1 MLELAKEIV
10 GGRRLTREED
20 CSFLLEADINE
31 LCEGADYIRK
41 NLCGTRADL
50 CAIINGKSGAC
61 SENCKF
67 CSQSA
72 HHHTACQAGDFIDEE
87 AILSGCREAWEQ
99 GVDRYCIVTAG
110 RTIKDE
116 DFEKALHAYKKMH
129 EEFPD
134 MILCASHG
142 FVSEEKLKQLKEA
155 GVSMYHENIETSEEN
170 FPNVCTTHSFEDKI
184 HEIKRIQEAGLELCT
199 GGIVGMGETWKD
211 RLSMAFTLAELGIRS
226 IPINILIPVKG
237 TPFGE
242 LEPMTQEDILR
253 TVAILRYIN
262 PKADVRIAAGRIYF
276 KDGGGEL
283 FLSGVNAALTGNLLT
298 TGGSSMEQDRNIL
311 EEKGYILKKKPTGK

>member
-110 RTIKDE
+110 RAIKDE

-155 GVSMYHENIETSEEN
+155 GGSMYHENIETSE
-170 FPNVCTTHSFEDKI
+170 KI
-184 HEIKRIQEAGLELCT
+184 FRMSVQHTALKIK
-199 GGIVGMGETWKD
+199 
-211 RLSMAFTLAELGIRS
+211 SM
-226 IPINILIPVKG
+226 K
-237 TPFGE
+237 
-242 LEPMTQEDILR
+242 
-253 TVAILRYIN
+253 
-262 PKADVRIAAGRIYF
+262 
-276 KDGGGEL
+276 
-283 FLSGVNAALTGNLLT
+283 LSGFRKRA
-298 TGGSSMEQDRNIL
+298 
-311 EEKGYILKKKPTGK
+311 

>member
-110 RTIKDE
+110 RAIKDE

-155 GVSMYHENIETSEEN
+155 GYHCS
-170 FPNVCTTHSFEDKI
+170 
-184 HEIKRIQEAGLELCT
+184 L
-199 GGIVGMGETWKD
+199 
-211 RLSMAFTLAELGIRS
+211 
-226 IPINILIPVKG
+226 
-237 TPFGE
+237 
-242 LEPMTQEDILR
+242 
-253 TVAILRYIN
+253 
-262 PKADVRIAAGRIYF
+262 
-276 KDGGGEL
+276 
-283 FLSGVNAALTGNLLT
+283 VNA
-298 TGGSSMEQDRNIL
+298 RFV
-311 EEKGYILKKKPTGK
+311 KPF

>member
-72 HHHTACQAGDFIDEE
+72 HHHTACQAGNFIDEE

-110 RTIKDE
+110 RAIKDE

-142 FVSEEKLKQLKEA
+142 FVSEEKLKQLKE
-155 GVSMYHENIETSEEN
+155 
-170 FPNVCTTHSFEDKI
+170 K
-184 HEIKRIQEAGLELCT
+184 
-199 GGIVGMGETWKD
+199 
-211 RLSMAFTLAELGIRS
+211 
-226 IPINILIPVKG
+226 
-237 TPFGE
+237 
-242 LEPMTQEDILR
+242 
-253 TVAILRYIN
+253 
-262 PKADVRIAAGRIYF
+262 
-276 KDGGGEL
+276 
-283 FLSGVNAALTGNLLT
+283 
-298 TGGSSMEQDRNIL
+298 
-311 EEKGYILKKKPTGK
+311 

>member
-1 MLELAKEIV
+1 MEISMLELAKEIV

-110 RTIKDE
+110 RAIKDE

-142 FVSEEKLKQLKEA
+142 FVSERKIKTVKRSRCFQCIMKILKRPRKIFRMSVQHTALKIK
-155 GVSMYHENIETSEEN
+155 SM
-170 FPNVCTTHSFEDKI
+170 K
-184 HEIKRIQEAGLELCT
+184 
-199 GGIVGMGETWKD
+199 
-211 RLSMAFTLAELGIRS
+211 
-226 IPINILIPVKG
+226 
-237 TPFGE
+237 
-242 LEPMTQEDILR
+242 
-253 TVAILRYIN
+253 
-262 PKADVRIAAGRIYF
+262 
-276 KDGGGEL
+276 
-283 FLSGVNAALTGNLLT
+283 LSGFRKRLRALYRRHCRHG
-298 TGGSSMEQDRNIL
+298 
-311 EEKGYILKKKPTGK
+311 

>member
-1 MLELAKEIV
+1 MMADEKMHAQIFHRRFVTSCSEMEISMLELAKEIV

-110 RTIKDE
+110 RAIKDE
-116 DFEKALHAYKKMH
+116 DFEKARGIGMSDTQLYKQAGNSIVVDVLIEIFK
-129 EEFPD
+129 
-134 MILCASHG
+134 
-142 FVSEEKLKQLKEA
+142 KL
-155 GVSMYHENIETSEEN
+155 I
-170 FPNVCTTHSFEDKI
+170 FEDATY
-184 HEIKRIQEAGLELCT
+184 IKFL
-199 GGIVGMGETWKD
+199 WK
-211 RLSMAFTLAELGIRS
+211 
-226 IPINILIPVKG
+226 
-237 TPFGE
+237 
-242 LEPMTQEDILR
+242 
-253 TVAILRYIN
+253 
-262 PKADVRIAAGRIYF
+262 
-276 KDGGGEL
+276 
-283 FLSGVNAALTGNLLT
+283 
-298 TGGSSMEQDRNIL
+298 
-311 EEKGYILKKKPTGK
+311 

>member
-110 RTIKDE
+110 RAIKDE

-155 GVSMYHENIETSEEN
+155 GYHCSLVNARFVKPLDTEMLDHLTEQHKLIVTIEEN
-170 FPNVCTTHSFEDKI
+170 VRS
-184 HEIKRIQEAGLELCT
+184 
-199 GGIVGMGETWKD
+199 GG
-211 RLSMAFTLAELGIRS
+211 
-226 IPINILIPVKG
+226 
-237 TPFGE
+237 FGE
-242 LEPMTQEDILR
+242 HVTEYLMRTGSDTRVQILALPDEYIEHGNGEVLRKDTGLDVETMTSKIRKLYETL
-253 TVAILRYIN
+253 
-262 PKADVRIAAGRIYF
+262 
-276 KDGGGEL
+276 
-283 FLSGVNAALTGNLLT
+283 
-298 TGGSSMEQDRNIL
+298 
-311 EEKGYILKKKPTGK
+311 